1 MFYGC
6 EQLQE
11 LDVSGWDTGNVTTM
25 GWMFSGCASLSTLDV
40 SSLDTGEVT
49 DMGGMFYGCSSLTT
63 IYCGEGWN
71 TGKVT
76 YSFNMF
82 GVCTNIVGERG
93 TRYDDSHIDAA
104 YAHVD
109 GGPANPGYLTLKKGV
124 PTNISSSV
132 VDMGN
137 GEETRYG
144 LDGTRL
150 SGKRR
155 GVNIVRQ
162 ADGSTRKVVVK

>member
-1 MFYGC
+1 MFAGC
-6 EQLQE
+6 
-11 LDVSGWDTGNVTTM
+11 N
-25 GWMFSGCASLSTLDV
+25 
-40 SSLDTGEVT
+40 
-49 DMGGMFYGCSSLTT
+49 SLTT

-71 TGKVT
+71 TDKVT
-76 YSFNMF
+76 YSDKMFNN
-82 GVCTNIVGERG
+82 CTKIVGEKG
-93 TRYDDSHIDAA
+93 TVYDGSHIDAA

-109 GGPANPGYLTLKKGV
+109 GGPANPGYLTLKMGV
-124 PTNISSSV
+124 PTNICSSV
-132 VDMGN
+132 VDMGI

-155 GVNIVRQ
+155 GVNIIRQ